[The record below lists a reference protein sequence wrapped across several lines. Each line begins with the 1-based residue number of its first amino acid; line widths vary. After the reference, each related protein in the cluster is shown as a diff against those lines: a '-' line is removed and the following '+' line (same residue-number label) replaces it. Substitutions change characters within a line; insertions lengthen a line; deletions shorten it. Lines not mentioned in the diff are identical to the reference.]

1 MKKKDCM
8 KQDAILTLQ
17 EVVMQ
22 NRWLGLMLTV
32 AVLYLMLG
40 IQSLSAETSE
50 DIGKGIAD
58 TQLAALQQVVA
69 LMKDRG
75 APKDLRPK
83 LEQLKEE
90 NIKNMVA
97 LGKKREALSPDEQK
111 KVGSIVEKAHKN
123 LPPDLFIAFTE
134 GNAYYLKTDKDL
146 SKLIM
151 EFFLIPQYAL
161 FEVLKQRSPKEA
173 ERLGI
178 K

>member
-1 MKKKDCM
+1 
-8 KQDAILTLQ
+8 
-17 EVVMQ
+17 MQ
-22 NRWLGLMLTV
+22 NRWLGIVLTMAIIYV
-32 AVLYLMLG
+32 ILG

-50 DIGKGIAD
+50 ELGKAIAD

-69 LMKDRG
+69 LIKDRG
-75 APKDLRPK
+75 APKDLQPK

-90 NIKNMVA
+90 TIKKMVT
-97 LGKKREALSPDEQK
+97 LGKKREALSSDEQK
-111 KVGSIVEKAHKN
+111 KVGSLVEKAHNN
-123 LPPDLFIAFTE
+123 LPPDLVTAFTE
-134 GNAYYLKTDKDL
+134 GNAYYFKTDKDL

-161 FEVLKQRSPKEA
+161 FEVLKQHSPKEA